1 MMGADLLS
9 FEGKTAIVTGSTRG
23 IGLAAATLLARS
35 GARVVISSRKPEACL
50 AVRDALRAEG
60 LLAEAI
66 PAHAGKP
73 EDCQRLVEETLALC
87 GRIDAVVANA
97 AINPVFSPVSD
108 LEPSAWDKVIATNL
122 TGPWILARHALP
134 ALAVQGGGFVFVS
147 SINARFGVPRSG
159 AYGISKAAL
168 EQLTRQLAVEWG
180 SLNVR
185 VNAVAPGTTRTDM
198 IRALVEDADFVRAVE
213 SRTPMRRIGEPD
225 DVAAAIVFLASAAAR
240 HITGQVLTVDGG
252 ETIMRGTLE

>member
-1 MMGADLLS
+1 
-9 FEGKTAIVTGSTRG
+9 
-23 IGLAAATLLARS
+23 
-35 GARVVISSRKPEACL
+35 
-50 AVRDALRAEG
+50 
-60 LLAEAI
+60 
-66 PAHAGKP
+66 
-73 EDCQRLVEETLALC
+73 
-87 GRIDAVVANA
+87 
-97 AINPVFSPVSD
+97 
-108 LEPSAWDKVIATNL
+108 
-122 TGPWILARHALP
+122 LP

>member
-1 MMGADLLS
+1 MAQADLLS
-9 FEGKTAIVTGSTRG
+9 FAGKTAIVTGSTRG
-23 IGLAAATLLARS
+23 IGLAAAKLLARS
-35 GARVVISSRKPEACL
+35 GARVIISSRKPDSCA

-73 EDCQRLVEETLALC
+73 EDCQRLVEDTLALC
-87 GRIDAVVANA
+87 GRLDAVVANA
-97 AINPVFSPVSD
+97 AINPVFSAVSALD
-108 LEPSAWDKVIATNL
+108 PGIWDKVLATNL
-122 TGPWILARHALP
+122 TGPWMLARHALP

-147 SINARFGVPRSG
+147 SINARFGVPNSG

-180 SLNVR
+180 GKNVR

-198 IRALVEDADFVRAVE
+198 IRALTENENFVRAVE
-213 SRTPMRRIGEPD
+213 ARTPMRRLGEPE

-240 HITGQVLTVDGG
+240 QITGQVLTVDGG
-252 ETIMRGTLE
+252 ETIMRGTLD